1 MLSAVIWAEHG
12 ARRRGSEIFA
22 PILGVI
28 RGEEVTTLEGTAV
41 EEQTKHST
49 QIDLIQP
56 VEPTPKNDLLEDLN
70 VVVVIPAFNEER
82 FIGSVV
88 IKASHI
94 AKTVIVV
101 DDGSGDAT
109 SQIAKD
115 AGAIV
120 ISHQDNLG
128 KGAALNTGFCAARQY
143 NPQVVACMDGDG
155 QHMPEEIDKLIK
167 PIVLQGADIVIG
179 SRYLEKTCNVPWH
192 RTMGHRV
199 FNFLTRL
206 TSGVSVSD
214 SQSGFRAF
222 SPRAVEVL
230 SFCLQ
235 DFSVESEMQFLAQ
248 EHGLW
253 VEEVPATI
261 RYMDPPK
268 RSVLVHGMQVLNGL
282 LRLAG
287 QHRPLVY
294 FGASGGIALMIG
306 IGSGI
311 RVMEIFRRTSQ
322 LAVGTALISVMFSMI
337 GTIMISTGFTLHSI
351 RALLLNLIKK
361 SNG

>member
-1 MLSAVIWAEHG
+1 M
-12 ARRRGSEIFA
+12 
-22 PILGVI
+22 
-28 RGEEVTTLEGTAV
+28 TTLEGTAV
-41 EEQTKHST
+41 ETRTTTPT
-49 QIDLIQP
+49 QVDLIQP
-56 VEPTPKNDLLEDLN
+56 KKPTQKSEITQDLK
-70 VVVVIPAFNEER
+70 VVVVIPAYNEER

-88 IKASHI
+88 IKARRFT
-94 AKTVIVV
+94 KTVIVV
-101 DDGSGDAT
+101 DDGSCDET
-109 SQIAKD
+109 SQIAKE

-155 QHMPEEIDKLIK
+155 QHMPEEIQHLIK
-167 PIVLQGADIVIG
+167 PIVLQGVDIVIG
-179 SRYLEKTCNVPWH
+179 SRYLEKTCTVPWH
-192 RTMGHRV
+192 RAMGHRF

-222 SPRAVEVL
+222 SPRAVEVISL
-230 SFCLQ
+230 RSQ

-261 RYMDPPK
+261 RYSDPPK
-268 RSVLVHGMQVLNGL
+268 RSVLVHGIQVLNGV
-282 LRLAG
+282 LRLVG

-294 FGASGGIALMIG
+294 FGTSGGIFLLIG
-306 IGSGI
+306 IGWGI
-311 RVMEIFRRTSQ
+311 RVVDIFRRTSQ
-322 LAVGTALISVMFSMI
+322 LAVGYALISVLFSMI
-337 GTIMISTGFTLHSI
+337 GMIMISTGFTLHSI
-351 RALLLNLIKK
+351 RALLLDLLKK
-361 SNG
+361 RNGEQFRTKNISH

>member
-88 IKASHI
+88 IKASHF